1 MVSGRRRFLLGITA
15 PLALAC
21 GAAWP
26 AQRVY
31 RIGILEASPLDT
43 EQAEVLTAELKRRG
57 WEIDRNVVFI
67 RRAAT
72 MIDPASMYKAARE
85 LVELKVDLILT
96 YPGSGSALAALK
108 ATSTIPI
115 VFFASSD
122 PVGQGLVRSLA
133 RPGRNATGSA
143 VPVFDVLSKN
153 IQLLAEATG
162 KLSKLAVLYT
172 PESVSWPQY
181 PGLVSAADRAGRD
194 LGIAVRHTVVGLD
207 VAQTL
212 RGLVRE
218 GVDCVSIQG
227 EGSGTDDIMWKR
239 LADSLITVRLPSIG
253 WAQHGFLLSYGFSTT
268 ALAVAAARYIDEIFR
283 GANPAS
289 VPTEQVATFELHLN
303 LRTASALGITIPQGL
318 LLRATTLVQ

>member
-26 AQRVY
+26 ARRVF
-31 RIGILEASPLDT
+31 RIGILLATPMDKE
-43 EQAEVLTAELKRRG
+43 EAEVLAAELKRRG
-57 WEIDRNVVFI
+57 WEEDGTVVFF
-67 RRAAT
+67 RRAGT
-72 MIDPASMYKAARE
+72 LIDPASMNKAARE

-96 YPGSGSALAALK
+96 YPGSAIALAALK

-122 PVGQGLVRSLA
+122 PVGQGLIGSLA

-143 VPVFDVLSKN
+143 VPVFDVMSKN

-181 PGLVSAADRAGRD
+181 PGMVSAIDKAGRD
-194 LGIAVRHTVVGLD
+194 LGIAVRHAVVGAD

-212 RGLVRE
+212 QGL
-218 GVDCVSIQG
+218 I
-227 EGSGTDDIMWKR
+227 
-239 LADSLITVRLPSIG
+239 
-253 WAQHGFLLSYGFSTT
+253 
-268 ALAVAAARYIDEIFR
+268 
-283 GANPAS
+283 
-289 VPTEQVATFELHLN
+289 N

-318 LLRATTLVQ
+318 LVRATTPVQ